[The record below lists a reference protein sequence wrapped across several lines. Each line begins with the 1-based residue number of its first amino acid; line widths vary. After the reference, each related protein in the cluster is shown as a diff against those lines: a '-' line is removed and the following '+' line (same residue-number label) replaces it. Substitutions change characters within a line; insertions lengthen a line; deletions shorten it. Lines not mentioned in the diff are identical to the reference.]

1 MLRAVLRLDDLLH
14 AVAAYLPGRALL
26 GRVGRDALPT

>member
-14 AVAAYLPGRALL
+14 AVAAYLPGEPYS
-26 GRVGRDALPT
+26 GVGRDALPT